1 MKSKQDPPRSVP
13 VALRKE
19 LKEKLASMVKQG
31 IPERVNQPTDW
42 ISSMVAVRKPGN
54 LICLDPKE
62 LNKALKIPKFKL
74 STLEEVS
81 ANLSNAKVFCMID
94 ARDGFLQVRLD
105 EESSLLTTFGR
116 YRWKHLPFGISSAP
130 EEFQ

>member
-1 MKSKQDPPRSVP
+1 MP